1 MVLSLLRGIFSPAIV
16 PAEQL
21 MPVKPMALTRRSF
34 VGGLFAVPAVVSIGN
49 IMPVKAFE
57 EVFDANEVRFWVAP
71 NHSGIIDTAVEYKNL
86 DWVQIKM
93 VEEIGVYD
101 DPPISG
107 HVIND
112 GRTRMAK
119 AHRDVG
125 QLEVMC
131 FESNL
136 DRGQRVLEENRLQQS
151 AFRVDVPGEGPS
163 YFSGFVACDH
173 RVATRDGIKRR
184 AHRIAIDGA
193 IIQGE

>member
-1 MVLSLLRGIFSPAIV
+1 MVFSRLKGFFSPAIV
-16 PAEQL
+16 PVEQL
-21 MPVKPMALTRRSF
+21 MPVKSMALTRRSF
-34 VGGLFAVPAVVSIGN
+34 VGSLIAVPAVVSIGN

-57 EVFDANEVRFWVAP
+57 AVLDPNEVRLWVA
-71 NHSGIIDTAVEYKNL
+71 NHVVGVDTAAEYKAL

-101 DPPISG
+101 PAPISG

-112 GRTRMAK
+112 GRTRIAE

-151 AFRVDVPGEGPS
+151 AFRVDAPGIGPS
-163 YFSGFVACDH
+163 YFSGFVASDQ
-173 RVATRDGIKRR
+173 RVATKDGIMRR
-184 AHRIAIDGA
+184 AHRIAIDSPV
-193 IIQGE
+193 IMGE